1 MEVLATYCSAL
12 KVRTKEVLPAKE
24 LYQSKRIKSCEE
36 IALNKEL
43 PFFILS
49 GKFGFIS
56 SSVPIPYYDHL
67 LVKEEVQGH
76 IFLVKDQLE
85 ILKIKRIE
93 FYYASIHED
102 PFILPYLETI
112 QSACNQLEIELE
124 LILSEYSD

>member
-1 MEVLATYCSAL
+1 MIVYATYCSAL
-12 KVRTKEVLPAKE
+12 KVRTKEVLPAIE
-24 LYQSKRIKSCEE
+24 LYQSKRIKSCQE

-56 SSVPIPYYDHL
+56 SSAPIPYYDHL
-67 LVKEEVQGH
+67 LIKEEVQKH
-76 IFLVKDQLE
+76 VVLVKDQLE
-85 ILKIKRIE
+85 RLKIKRIE
-93 FYYASIHED
+93 FYHASIDED

-112 QSACNQLEIELE
+112 KTACNQSRIELE